1 MSEFTAFIF
10 SPLLWI
16 AFTIFAIG
24 VAAKFVLYF
33 LVAARESRTSSGMDV
48 HLFVN
53 KVLWLLLPI
62 SPGFVKKP
70 FSTSFRYFFHV
81 CAILGPLFLAA
92 HIALLETSRL
102 GWHWPTFPD
111 PVSRILT
118 WVVMLGA
125 IIFLLRRVVVSQ
137 VRKESK
143 AGNFVFIVIV
153 LLPFLTGYLLS
164 DAANTFDPE
173 KYWQA
178 PGSLGLIHATSSAA
192 LLVAVAFLYMQVK
205 YRRALCTT
213 CGACSL
219 RCPMGAIKMSQDES
233 TRSLSYRAKVCVHCE
248 TCVMVCPE
256 SAAHMEHV
264 ITTAPFFNWGFE
276 EMQRVQLA
284 VCAVCKQGFRPLPQV
299 EKVRQ
304 LVTPGEAAICLT
316 CKRRSHVQ
324 KMRLSRS

>member
-1 MSEFTAFIF
+1 
-10 SPLLWI
+10 
-16 AFTIFAIG
+16 
-24 VAAKFVLYF
+24 
-33 LVAARESRTSSGMDV
+33 MDG
-48 HLFVN
+48 HLFVG

-62 SPGFVKKP
+62 SPGFGKKP
-70 FSTSFRYFFHV
+70 VSTSLRYFFHV

-92 HIALLETSRL
+92 HIAVLETSRL

-125 IIFLLRRVVVSQ
+125 IIFLLRRVAVSQ

-143 AGNFVFIVIV
+143 AAHYVFIVIV

-164 DAANTFDPE
+164 NASDTFDPVMFW
-173 KYWQA
+173 KT
-178 PGSLGLIHATSSAA
+178 PGSVGLIHTASSAV
-192 LLVAVAFLYMQVK
+192 LLITVAFLYMQVK

-248 TCVMVCPE
+248 TCVIVCPE
-256 SAAHMEHV
+256 GAAHMEHV
-264 ITTAPFFNWGFE
+264 ISAAPFYRWGFE
-276 EMQRVQLA
+276 EMQHVQLA
-284 VCAVCKQGFRPLPQV
+284 LCSVCKQGFRPLPQV

-304 LVTPGEAAICLT
+304 LVMHAETAICPT

-324 KMRLSRS
+324 RMRLSWS